1 MNRILL
7 FLYFVSV
14 LVVVLGFYWMNLFTA
29 VPELD
34 DTGGSNPAMIIPVFI
49 LPFFF
54 YFLYGTAEL
63 SMRLAE
69 QCKNRR
75 MLIGSLVLSAAAA
88 ISIGAYT
95 LIRAQTLR
103 NEIVQQL
110 DHIENAAQ
118 ISLLNLYSNSIFF
131 NPLTFVLVN
140 LLCYI
145 AGAFWSMGRKRRQ
158 STENKRSNQLIT

>member
-14 LVVVLGFYWMNLFTA
+14 LVVMLGFYGMNLFTS
-29 VPELD
+29 VLEGD

-54 YFLYGTAEL
+54 YFLYGSAEL
-63 SMRLAE
+63 FMRLAE
-69 QCKNRR
+69 RYKNRN
-75 MLIGSLVLSAAAA
+75 MLIGSLVLSAAVA

-95 LIRAQTLR
+95 FVKARALR
-103 NEIVQQL
+103 DEIVQKL
-110 DHIENAAQ
+110 DHIENASQ
-118 ISLLNLYSNSIFF
+118 IPLLNLYSNSIFF
-131 NPLTFVLVN
+131 NPLTFVLVI

-145 AGAFWSMGRKRRQ
+145 AGALWSMGRKRR
-158 STENKRSNQLIT
+158 NKKLIIQKVDT